1 MKKLAIAV
9 AMLITAIGIAV
20 WSGIIFK
27 NEMAALS
34 ASLEGLLDIS
44 ESCDDDTL
52 AEETE
57 KTIAVWNDASK
68 ALHALVMHDAMNEV
82 EQSITALPELLRHG
96 GREEFRTKCI
106 EALSQ
111 IQNLVSAEQLSW
123 ENVLAIVYEL

>member
-34 ASLEGLLDIS
+34 SSLEGLLDIS
-44 ESCDDDTL
+44 ESCDDEVL
-52 AEETE
+52 AEE

-82 EQSITALPELLRHG
+82 EQSITALPDLLRHG

-111 IQNLVSAEQLSW
+111 IQNLASAERLSW